1 MHRTGYEDPMNS
13 SGSSGYGSSPMNS
26 APMIGVPSNYQPGK
40 IIVGL
45 DVGTTKVCAIV
56 AAISLNEPHTMTIL
70 GVGHAPAD
78 GLSRGVVTN
87 IEKTVRSIE
96 KAVAE
101 AEAQSGVKIRE
112 VVVGIAG
119 DHIQSFQSRG
129 VVTISNSD
137 RQITGDDVVR
147 LIEDTKKVHLPTDRK
162 ILHVIPQEFIVDGQD
177 GIYEPIGMSGVR
189 LEASVH
195 IINGLVT
202 AVQNI
207 YNCVEKAGLK
217 VADLVLE
224 PLASSYA
231 VLDDEEKEVGVALVD
246 IGGGTTDIAVFEERT
261 IRHTAVIGIAG
272 QKVTDDIR
280 KGLGILGD
288 QAERLKR
295 EYGCAVVSHILRD
308 EVIQL
313 PGLAGRK
320 PREIQKSVLSRVIQP
335 RMEEI
340 LEFALAEIKRSGYAR
355 HLSAGVV
362 LTGGGSMTNGT
373 RELAEEIFGMPVK
386 IGMPMGFGAGL
397 VKEVESPVFATAIG
411 LVLYAFKHHERS
423 NLMSYVTEEETEPVD
438 IPQLYDAPAEENIE
452 EEKKGGNIFGRMK
465 EWFEQ
470 L

>member
-1 MHRTGYEDPMNS
+1 MAGYQESS
-13 SGSSGYGSSPMNS
+13 SGFSSNGYGSPNYSTSSLSS
-26 APMIGVPSNYQPGK
+26 APMTGMPNGLEPGR

-70 GVGHAPAD
+70 GVGHAAAD

-96 KAVAE
+96 KAISE

-129 VVTISNSD
+129 VVTISNQD
-137 RQITGDDVVR
+137 RTITTEDVLR
-147 LIEDTKKVHLPTDRK
+147 LIEDTKKVHLPTDRR

-207 YNCVEKAGLK
+207 YNCVERAGLK
-217 VADLVLE
+217 VRDIVLE

-231 VLDDEEKEVGVALVD
+231 VLDEEEKEVGVALVD
-246 IGGGTTDIAVFEERT
+246 IGGGTTDIAVFEDRT

-280 KGLGILGD
+280 RGLGILAD

-313 PGLAGRK
+313 PGLAGRR
-320 PREIQKSVLSRVIQP
+320 PREIQKSVLARVIQP

-340 LEFALAEIKRSGYAR
+340 LEFSLAEIKRSGYASN
-355 HLSAGVV
+355 LSAGVV

-373 RELAEEIFGMPVK
+373 RELAEEILGMPVK

-397 VKEVESPVFATAIG
+397 VKEVESPVFSTAVG
-411 LVLYAFKHHERS
+411 LVLYAFKNHDHHGFA
-423 NLMSYVTEEETEPVD
+423 SYIDEAVEEAPV
-438 IPQLYDAPAEENIE
+438 IE
-452 EEKKGGNIFGRMK
+452 EAGEQDEPQMKQGIVNRMK
-465 EWFEQ
+465 EWFEH

>member
-1 MHRTGYEDPMNS
+1 MSRDS
-13 SGSSGYGSSPMNS
+13 SNASEQSTQRAILLNS
-26 APMIGVPSNYQPGK
+26 APMNGVPRAIGSGR

-56 AAISLNEPHTMTIL
+56 AAMSLREPHTMTVL

-87 IEKTVRSIE
+87 IEKTVKSIE
-96 KAVAE
+96 RAIAE

-129 VVTISNSD
+129 VVTISNHD
-137 RQITGDDVVR
+137 RTISQEDVDR
-147 LIEDTKKVHLPTDRK
+147 LIEDTKKVHLPMDRK

-177 GIYEPIGMSGVR
+177 GIFEPIGMSGVR

-207 YNCVEKAGLK
+207 HNCVERAGLR
-217 VADLVLE
+217 VRDIVLE

-320 PREIQKSVLSRVIQP
+320 PREIPKSVLSRVIQP

-355 HLSAGVV
+355 LLSAGVV

-373 RELAEEIFGMPVK
+373 RELAEEIFQMPVK

-397 VKEVESPVFATAIG
+397 VKEVESPVFSTAVG
-411 LVLYAFKHHERS
+411 LVLYAFKHHAPTT
-423 NLMSYVTEEETEPVD
+423 YVEEVPEVEAAFEEPVAMAETEENVNGT
-438 IPQLYDAPAEENIE
+438 
-452 EEKKGGNIFGRMK
+452 IFSRMK